1 VKLIIMIYFPIADKN
16 MMINWKAAGAIL
28 LPFAGAI
35 PGGYLTKDNIK
46 AS

>member
-1 VKLIIMIYFPIADKN
+1 
-16 MMINWKAAGAIL
+16 MINWKAAGAIL

-35 PGGYLTKDNIK
+35 PGSYLTKDNIK

>member
-1 VKLIIMIYFPIADKN
+1 VKLIIMIYFPIADK

-46 AS
+46 VS